1 MSFDCIDQTSEP
13 FPTLQLALPKN
24 RLLLAIADTRT
35 LSFLSTDAQRPSQN
49 ILVQQRFS
57 PNEWQILIVLLQ
69 SYPLA
74 VSHSHLFA
82 KLQHLSPQQSQRQL
96 QAAQRNGQLREI
108 LRPLREV
115 VSSLRRKLQPF
126 SLGIAVQQGSG
137 YTITIRH

>member
-13 FPTLQLALPKN
+13 FPVLQLALPKN
-24 RLLLAIADTRT
+24 RILLANADTRT
-35 LSFLSTDAQRPSQN
+35 LSLLLTDAQCSTQN

-57 PNEWQILIVLLQ
+57 PNEWQILMLLLQ

-74 VSHSHLFA
+74 VSHDHLFA
-82 KLQHLSPQQSQRQL
+82 TLQHLAPQQSRRQL
-96 QAAQRNGQLREI
+96 HAAQRDGQLREI

-115 VSSLRRKLQPF
+115 VTSLRRKLQSF
-126 SLGIAVQQGSG
+126 ALGIAVQQGSG